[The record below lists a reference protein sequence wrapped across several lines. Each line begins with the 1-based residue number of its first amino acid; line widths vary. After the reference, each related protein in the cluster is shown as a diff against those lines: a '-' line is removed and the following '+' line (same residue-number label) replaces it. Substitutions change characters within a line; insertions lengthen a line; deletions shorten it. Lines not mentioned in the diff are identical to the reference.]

1 MTITRRNRDN
11 LIDVRE
17 QRLYHCSKMEMRE
30 AQDNSD
36 EYILT
41 GYASTFQQYEMYG
54 GPANGMGWVE
64 QLDRKAFDRTLREN
78 PDLHLLINHEGMP
91 LARTKSGTLKL
102 SVDDG
107 GLKVEARLD
116 RSDPDVQRLE
126 PKMRRGDM
134 DEMSFAF
141 RVKAQEW
148 KSHPDFPD
156 DDQSL
161 RIIREA
167 SLHKGDVS
175 VVNFG
180 ANPTT
185 HAEIKGISDMLKVI
199 ADADISELAEVRA
212 DTDLIRAVVEKLTP
226 GKESRET
233 RPPEKTDESAKDDEM
248 RVKVSDAPWSIW
260 TQSDFTLEQWRASCL
275 LDTEEGASDRKER
288 YRLPVREPNGT
299 LNRNGIRAMAFKI
312 QTMEDL
318 SDEQRSAMARKVV
331 GLYRAMREDVPE
343 YLNEIAN
350 ENPDDNFFDP
360 EHGTP
365 LRDALVPPTKR
376 GMSLREAQQRMG
388 ILPKD
393 GERLTLAEATGQ
405 ANSGNRAQ

>member
-17 QRLYHCSKMEMRE
+17 QRIYHVSNMELRD
-30 AQDNSD
+30 AQDNSND
-36 EYILT
+36 FILT
-41 GYASTFQQYEMYG
+41 GYASTFKDYEMYG

-64 QLDRKAFDRTLREN
+64 RIGRQAFDRTLREN

-102 SVDDG
+102 SVDNG

-141 RVKAQEW
+141 RVKKQDWRA
-148 KSHPDFPD
+148 HPDYEA

-161 RIIREA
+161 RVIEEL

-185 HAEIKGISDMLKVI
+185 SASIRSVDEALKVI
-199 ADADISELAEVRA
+199 LESDASELAEVRSNE
-212 DTDLIRAVVEKLTP
+212 DLVRGVIEKLVP
-226 GKESRET
+226 GGASRIKET
-233 RPPEKTDESAKDDEM
+233 REARSDKETREE
-248 RVKVSDAPWSIW
+248 VKVSEAPWSIW
-260 TQSDFTLEQWRASCL
+260 TQTDFTVDQWRAACL
-275 LDTEEGASDRKER
+275 VDTDTGASDRKER
-288 YRLPVREPNGT
+288 YKLPVREPNGT
-299 LNRNGIRAMAFKI
+299 LNRNGVRAMAYKV
-312 QTMEDL
+312 QTMKEL
-318 SDEQRSAMARKVV
+318 TDEQRAVAARKLI
-331 GLYRAMREDVPE
+331 GLYADIKEDVPE
-343 YLNEIAN
+343 YITVIARN
-350 ENPDDNFFDP
+350 NPDEDFFDP
-360 EHGTP
+360 EHGRP

-393 GERLTLAEATGQ
+393 GQRLTLNEATGQ
-405 ANSGNRAQ
+405 ASTGNKR